1 MSDAREIASPPT
13 AVVFDVG
20 RVLFRWD
27 MRCLFTQLIAD
38 PAELDWFLSH
48 VVTEEWHH
56 QHDEGRPLDEM
67 VPELVAR
74 FPNYRPQIEAY
85 RARFNETI
93 PGPVEG
99 THELARKLHDAG
111 VPLFALTNFGVEFWN
126 GFAPAEPIFEVFED
140 IVVSG
145 TEKAVKPEAEIY
157 AIAEHRFGLP
167 PRQLFFIDDKPANI
181 ASAQARGWQGHVF
194 TDAKALEADLARLG
208 LLG

>member
-74 FPNYRPQIEAY
+74 FPKNNRHRRWAPMPQFQG
-85 RARFNETI
+85 ARI
-93 PGPVEG
+93 VW
-99 THELARKLHDAG
+99 ARRQ
-111 VPLFALTNFGVEFWN
+111 VN
-126 GFAPAEPIFEVFED
+126 
-140 IVVSG
+140 
-145 TEKAVKPEAEIY
+145 
-157 AIAEHRFGLP
+157 RFRHP
-167 PRQLFFIDDKPANI
+167 
-181 ASAQARGWQGHVF
+181 
-194 TDAKALEADLARLG
+194 DLARPNIA
-208 LLG
+208 